1 MRTWRL
7 AVTAVMVV
15 CLAVVGGAE
24 PALAQRIALS
34 DTTRAYVSVEAPVVA
49 LTHVIVIDGTGAAP
63 KSDQTVVIAD
73 GRIQAVGPFSATAVP
88 SGAQVIDGTGHTVIP
103 GLVGMH
109 DHTFYTTAA
118 GRRAQLNFS
127 APRLY
132 LAAGVT
138 TVRTTG
144 SISPYSEINLKD
156 QIERGKVPGPHMH
169 ISGPYLTGPDDVV
182 ERMHITTPQQ
192 AQRVVNYWADEGATW
207 FKVYTEISRENL
219 RAITDAAHKRGVKV
233 TGHLCSVGY
242 KEAVAANIDALE
254 HGLMANLEYV
264 PGKSP
269 DRCPGLDRNAYLALD
284 VNGADVQGTFRAM
297 VANGVAMTSTLAV
310 YEISVPTRPPQ
321 DQRVLDAMSPEVQ
334 REYLATRE
342 RLAAQAAT
350 NTASLGMLKKAMEY
364 EVAFVKAGG
373 LLAAGVDPT
382 GNGGAL
388 PGFGDQRNYELLIE
402 AGFTPAQVVQI
413 MSANGARV
421 LGVEQTLG
429 TVSAGKVADLV
440 LLRGD
445 LAAQPGVIRNV
456 VTVFK
461 GGTGFDSAKLIGSVK
476 GLVGVR

>member
-24 PALAQRIALS
+24 PALAQLIALS

>member
-1 MRTWRL
+1 MRPQL
-7 AVTAVMVV
+7 P
-15 CLAVVGGAE
+15 AVVSVLTLLGVAA
-24 PALAQRIALS
+24 PALAQRVTLS
-34 DTTRAYVSVEAPVVA
+34 ETTRAFVSVDAPTVA
-49 LTHVIVIDGTGAAP
+49 LTHLTVIDGTGSAP
-63 KSDQTVVIAD
+63 TRGQTVVIAD
-73 GRIQAVGPFSATAVP
+73 GRIRAVGADGAVSIP
-88 SGAQVIDGTGHTVIP
+88 AGARVIDGTGHTLIP
-103 GLVGMH
+103 GLMGMH

-118 GRRAQLNFS
+118 GRRAQLNTS

-144 SISPYSEINLKD
+144 SISPYSEISLKD
-156 QIERGKVPGPHMH
+156 QVEKGKVPGPRMH

-182 ERMHITTPQQ
+182 ERMHITTPAQ
-192 AQRVVNYWADEGATW
+192 AARVVNYWADEGATW

-242 KEAVAANIDALE
+242 REAVEANIDALE

-264 PGKSP
+264 PGKRP
-269 DRCPGLDRNAYLALD
+269 DQCPGLDRQTYLKLD
-284 VNGADVQGTFRAM
+284 VNSPDVQGTFKAM
-297 VANGVAMTSTLAV
+297 IAKGVAMTSTLAV
-310 YEISVPTRPPQ
+310 YEISVPNRPPM
-321 DQRVLDAMSPEVQ
+321 DQRVLDAMSPDVQ
-334 REYLATRE
+334 KEYLATRE

-350 NTASLGMLKKAMEY
+350 NTTSLAMLRKAMEY

-402 AGFTPAQVVQI
+402 AGFTPSQVVQV
-413 MSANGARV
+413 MSANGAKV
-421 LGVEQTLG
+421 LGVDRDLG

-440 LLRGD
+440 LLQGD
-445 LAAQPGVIRNV
+445 LSRDPLAIRNV

-461 GGTGFDSAKLIGSVK
+461 DGVGYDSAKLIGSVK
-476 GLVGVR
+476 GLVGIR